1 MSESAYPDALQP
13 QYRLHWYTIERVLG
27 QGGFGITYLAR
38 DTNLDQLVAIKEY
51 LPVEVATRR
60 PDSTVRSRSDTQRER
75 YRWGLDR
82 FIQEARTLAR
92 FDHPNIVRV
101 HSVFEFNG
109 TAYMVMRFEE
119 GDNLAALLERRGT
132 LPERDLLR
140 ILLPVLDG
148 LELVHNAGFIHR
160 DIKPDNI
167 HIRADG
173 SPVLLDF
180 GSARHS
186 LGKAHTLTILVAP
199 GYAPFEQYHSSSET
213 QGPWTDIYGLGATCY
228 RAIAGIP
235 PMDAITRS
243 KGILGSTREVLTP
256 ARNVGSGRYSA
267 LLLAAIDHA
276 LEFAE
281 KNRPQTVAEW
291 RRELLGETAAASATP
306 AAAGKPV
313 SPTPQPAAPPAAPAG
328 SPSPVLPQAPVI
340 RSAWSSGPIPWAVA
354 GVAAGAIGIAVFLWT
369 GSSEREDRRFRQI
382 QEQLDQ
388 AQKRLAEVGD
398 RDGKEREKVLALL
411 AEQQKLENSK
421 RRQEEETRKRL
432 EEKQQLAEARLRKE
446 EEARRRLEEKQR
458 LAEAQLRK
466 EEAARKRLEEQ
477 QRLAEA
483 TRRREEQERVALA
496 KPSEPA
502 SAARPSP
509 QEEQLAMGEAALARR
524 EYDEALKILRPLA
537 QGGEVRAQDRLA
549 EMYANGFGV
558 TRNYNQAY
566 IWYSLAARGGS
577 TTAPASRDKMARLL
591 QPVEV
596 QQADRLV
603 ENWRAR

>member
-1 MSESAYPDALQP
+1 
-13 QYRLHWYTIERVLG
+13 
-27 QGGFGITYLAR
+27 
-38 DTNLDQLVAIKEY
+38 
-51 LPVEVATRR
+51 
-60 PDSTVRSRSDTQRER
+60 
-75 YRWGLDR
+75 
-82 FIQEARTLAR
+82 
-92 FDHPNIVRV
+92 
-101 HSVFEFNG
+101 
-109 TAYMVMRFEE
+109 
-119 GDNLAALLERRGT
+119 
-132 LPERDLLR
+132 
-140 ILLPVLDG
+140 
-148 LELVHNAGFIHR
+148 
-160 DIKPDNI
+160 
-167 HIRADG
+167 
-173 SPVLLDF
+173 
-180 GSARHS
+180 
-186 LGKAHTLTILVAP
+186 
-199 GYAPFEQYHSSSET
+199 
-213 QGPWTDIYGLGATCY
+213 
-228 RAIAGIP
+228 
-235 PMDAITRS
+235 MDAITRS

-502 SAARPSP
+502 PAARPSP